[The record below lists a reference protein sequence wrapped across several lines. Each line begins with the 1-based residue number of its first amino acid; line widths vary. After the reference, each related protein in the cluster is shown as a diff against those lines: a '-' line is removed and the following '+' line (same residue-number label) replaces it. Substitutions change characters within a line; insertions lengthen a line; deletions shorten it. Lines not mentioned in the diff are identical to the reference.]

1 MNYIKIQIEAKQ
13 FTIDMMKDNVELFG
27 GAREVAKK
35 IDFLRFEI
43 MQLNLQLDSWH

>member
-1 MNYIKIQIEAKQ
+1 MNYIKMQIESKQ
-13 FTIDMMKDNVELFG
+13 FTIDMMKANVELFG

-43 MQLNLQLDSWH
+43 MQLNSKLDAWH